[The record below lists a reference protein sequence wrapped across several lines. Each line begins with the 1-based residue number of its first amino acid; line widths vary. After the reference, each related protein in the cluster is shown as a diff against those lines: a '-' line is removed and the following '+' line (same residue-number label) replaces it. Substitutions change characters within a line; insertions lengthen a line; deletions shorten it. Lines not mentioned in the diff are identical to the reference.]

1 MREFRK
7 KQKRLYNLM
16 KAIIIVG
23 AAAIFVY
30 IGAKPYVEDIS
41 NTAAMICNYVCDAL
55 VILIMVV
62 LFTYFSKYGKS
73 DSFLTSI
80 ENELS
85 DTGYYLT
92 SRTEKETVSYTN
104 VMLEDFKNCGY
115 TINSNVEINEFEF
128 DFKAEKK
135 KEFFYCISLDD
146 VDRNDVLAYLDCVIY
161 DITVKNLKRKG
172 NAVLCFI
179 TDKAED
185 DAIALSKMITPL
197 GKKEQIKIAIA
208 ICEVSSGRVYFLGNV
223 KTKCQQLTA
232 NFVMNCEVPIKEQYI
247 GKERLPFQDELE
259 EKMKSFNIKD
269 FKAGTFNAH

>member
-30 IGAKPYVEDIS
+30 IGAKPYVEDVS

-55 VILIMVV
+55 VIIIMVV

-92 SRTEKETVSYTN
+92 SRSEKETVSYTN
-104 VMLEDFKNCGY
+104 AMLEDFKSCGY
-115 TINSNVEINEFEF
+115 MLNSNVEINEFEF

-135 KEFFYCISLDD
+135 KEFFYCISLDNA
-146 VDRNDVLAYLDCVIY
+146 DRNDVLAYLDCVIY

-197 GKKEQIKIAIA
+197 GKKEQIKIAVA

-232 NFVMNCEVPIKEQYI
+232 NFVMNCDVPIKEQYI

>member
-55 VILIMVV
+55 VIIIMVV

-85 DTGYYLT
+85 DTGYYFT

-104 VMLEDFKNCGY
+104 AMLEDFKNCGY
-115 TINSNVEINEFEF
+115 MLNSNVEINEFEF

-135 KEFFYCISLDD
+135 KEFFYCISLDNA
-146 VDRNDVLAYLDCVIY
+146 DRNDVLAYLDCVIY

>member
-55 VILIMVV
+55 VIIIMVV

-104 VMLEDFKNCGY
+104 AMLEDFKSCGY
-115 TINSNVEINEFEF
+115 MLNSNIEINEFEF

-135 KEFFYCISLDD
+135 KEFFYCISLDNA
-146 VDRNDVLAYLDCVIY
+146 DRNDVLAYLDCVIY

-197 GKKEQIKIAIA
+197 GKKEQIKIAVA

-232 NFVMNCEVPIKEQYI
+232 NFVMNCDVPIKEQYI

>member
-30 IGAKPYVEDIS
+30 IGAKPYVEDVS

-55 VILIMVV
+55 VIIIMVV

-104 VMLEDFKNCGY
+104 AMLEDFKNCGY
-115 TINSNVEINEFEF
+115 MLNSNVEINEFEF

-197 GKKEQIKIAIA
+197 GKKEQIKIAVA
-208 ICEVSSGRVYFLGNV
+208 ICEVPSGRVYFLGNV
-223 KTKCQQLTA
+223 KTKCQQLIA
-232 NFVMNCEVPIKEQYI
+232 NFVMNCDVPIKEQYI

>member
-30 IGAKPYVEDIS
+30 IGAKPYVEDVS

-55 VILIMVV
+55 VIVIMVV

-85 DTGYYLT
+85 DMGYYLT
-92 SRTEKETVSYTN
+92 SRTEKESVSYTN
-104 VMLEDFKNCGY
+104 AMLEDFKSCGY
-115 TINSNVEINEFEF
+115 ILNSNIEINEFEF

-232 NFVMNCEVPIKEQYI
+232 NFVMNCDVPIKEQYI

>member
-16 KAIIIVG
+16 KAITIIG

-30 IGAKPYVEDIS
+30 IGAKPYVEDVS

-55 VILIMVV
+55 VIIIMVV

-92 SRTEKETVSYTN
+92 SRSEKETVSYTN
-104 VMLEDFKNCGY
+104 AMLEDFKSCGY
-115 TINSNVEINEFEF
+115 MLNSNIEINEFEF

-161 DITVKNLKRKG
+161 DMTVKNLKRKG

-197 GKKEQIKIAIA
+197 GKKEQIKIAVA

-232 NFVMNCEVPIKEQYI
+232 NFVMNCDVPIKEQYI

>member
-62 LFTYFSKYGKS
+62 LFMYFSKYGKS

-85 DTGYYLT
+85 DTGYYFT

-104 VMLEDFKNCGY
+104 AMLEDFKNCGY
-115 TINSNVEINEFEF
+115 MLNSNVEINEFEF

-146 VDRNDVLAYLDCVIY
+146 ADRNDVLAYLDCVIY

-197 GKKEQIKIAIA
+197 GKKEQIKIAVA

-232 NFVMNCEVPIKEQYI
+232 NFVMNCDVPIKEQYI

>member
-62 LFTYFSKYGKS
+62 LFMYFSKYGKS

-85 DTGYYLT
+85 DTGYYFT

-104 VMLEDFKNCGY
+104 AMLEDFKNCGY
-115 TINSNVEINEFEF
+115 MLNSNVEINEFEF

-146 VDRNDVLAYLDCVIY
+146 ADRNDVLAYLDCVIY

-232 NFVMNCEVPIKEQYI
+232 NFVMNCDVPIKEQYI

>member
-30 IGAKPYVEDIS
+30 IGAKPYVEDVS

-55 VILIMVV
+55 VIIIMVV

-104 VMLEDFKNCGY
+104 AMLEDFKSCGY
-115 TINSNVEINEFEF
+115 MLNSNIEINEFEF

-135 KEFFYCISLDD
+135 KEFFYCVSLDD

-179 TDKAED
+179 TDKTEN

-197 GKKEQIKIAIA
+197 GKKEQIKIAVA

-223 KTKCQQLTA
+223 KTKCQQLIA
-232 NFVMNCEVPIKEQYI
+232 NFVMNCDVPIKEQYI

>member
-62 LFTYFSKYGKS
+62 LFMYFSKYGKS

-135 KEFFYCISLDD
+135 KEFFYCISLDNA
-146 VDRNDVLAYLDCVIY
+146 DRNDVLAYLDCVIY

-172 NAVLCFI
+172 NAVLCLI

-232 NFVMNCEVPIKEQYI
+232 NFVMNCDVPIKEQYI

>member
-30 IGAKPYVEDIS
+30 IGAKPYVEDVS

-92 SRTEKETVSYTN
+92 SRSEKETVSYTN
-104 VMLEDFKNCGY
+104 AMLEDFKSCGY
-115 TINSNVEINEFEF
+115 MLNSNVEINEFEF

-135 KEFFYCISLDD
+135 KEFFYCISLDNA
-146 VDRNDVLAYLDCVIY
+146 DRNDVLAYLDCVIY

-197 GKKEQIKIAIA
+197 GKKEQIKIAVA

-232 NFVMNCEVPIKEQYI
+232 NFVMNCDVPIKEQYI

>member
-30 IGAKPYVEDIS
+30 IGAKPYVEDVS

-55 VILIMVV
+55 VIIIMVV

-104 VMLEDFKNCGY
+104 AMLEDFKSCGY
-115 TINSNVEINEFEF
+115 MLNSNIEINEFEF

-135 KEFFYCISLDD
+135 KEFFYCVSLDD

-179 TDKAED
+179 TDKAEN

-197 GKKEQIKIAIA
+197 GKKEQIKIAVA

-223 KTKCQQLTA
+223 KTKCQQLIA
-232 NFVMNCEVPIKEQYI
+232 NFVMNCDVPIKEQYI

>member
-62 LFTYFSKYGKS
+62 LFMYFSKYGKS

-92 SRTEKETVSYTN
+92 SRAEKETVSYTN
-104 VMLEDFKNCGY
+104 AMLEDFKSCGY
-115 TINSNVEINEFEF
+115 ILNSNIEINEFEF

-135 KEFFYCISLDD
+135 KEFFYCISLDN

>member
-7 KQKRLYNLM
+7 KQKRLYKLM
-16 KAIIIVG
+16 KAVVIIG
-23 AAAIFVY
+23 AAVIFVY
-30 IGAKPYVEDIS
+30 IGAKPYVENLN
-41 NTAAMICNYVCDAL
+41 NTAALICNYVCDAL
-55 VILIMVV
+55 VVIILAV
-62 LFTYFSKYGKS
+62 LFMYFSKYGKS

-85 DTGYYLT
+85 DTGYYFT
-92 SRTEKETVSYTN
+92 SRTEKEISLYT
-104 VMLEDFKNCGY
+104 EAIFKDLKECGY
-115 TINSNVEINEFEF
+115 LLNSNIEINEFEF

-135 KEFFYCISLDD
+135 KEFFYCTSIGN
-146 VDRNDVLAYLDCVIY
+146 VERNDVLAYLDSVIY

-172 NAVLCFI
+172 NAVLCFV
-179 TDKAED
+179 TDKAEE

-208 ICEVSSGRVYFLGNV
+208 ICEITTGRVYFLGNV
-223 KTKCQQLTA
+223 KTKCQQLIA
-232 NFVMNCEVPIKEQYI
+232 NFVMNCDVPVKEQYI

-269 FKAGTFNAH
+269 FKAGIFNAR

>member
-1 MREFRK
+1 
-7 KQKRLYNLM
+7 M

-30 IGAKPYVEDIS
+30 IGAKPYVEDVS

-104 VMLEDFKNCGY
+104 AMLEDFKNCGY
-115 TINSNVEINEFEF
+115 MLNSNVEINEFEF

-135 KEFFYCISLDD
+135 KEFFYCISLDNA
-146 VDRNDVLAYLDCVIY
+146 DRNDVLAYLDCVIY

-197 GKKEQIKIAIA
+197 GKKEQIKIAVA

-232 NFVMNCEVPIKEQYI
+232 NFVMNCDVPIKEQYI

>member
-7 KQKRLYNLM
+7 KQKRLYNFM

-30 IGAKPYVEDIS
+30 IGAKPYVEDVS

-104 VMLEDFKNCGY
+104 AMLEDFKNCGY
-115 TINSNVEINEFEF
+115 MLNSNVEINEFEF

-135 KEFFYCISLDD
+135 KEFFYCISLDNA
-146 VDRNDVLAYLDCVIY
+146 DRNDVLAYLDCVIY

-197 GKKEQIKIAIA
+197 GKKEQIKIAVA

-232 NFVMNCEVPIKEQYI
+232 NFVMNCDVPIKEQYI

>member
-1 MREFRK
+1 
-7 KQKRLYNLM
+7 M
-16 KAIIIVG
+16 KAITIIG

-30 IGAKPYVEDIS
+30 IGAKPYVEDVS

-55 VILIMVV
+55 VIIIMVV

-92 SRTEKETVSYTN
+92 SRSEKETVSYTN
-104 VMLEDFKNCGY
+104 AMLEDFKSCGY
-115 TINSNVEINEFEF
+115 MLNSNIEINEFEF

-197 GKKEQIKIAIA
+197 GKKEQIKIAVA

-232 NFVMNCEVPIKEQYI
+232 NFVMNCDVPIKEQYI
-247 GKERLPFQDELE
+247 GKERLPFQDKLE

>member
-30 IGAKPYVEDIS
+30 IGAKPYVEDAS
-41 NTAAMICNYVCDAL
+41 TTAAMICNYVCDAL
-55 VILIMVV
+55 VIIIMVV

-104 VMLEDFKNCGY
+104 AMLEDFKSCGY
-115 TINSNVEINEFEF
+115 MLNSNVEINEFEF

-135 KEFFYCISLDD
+135 KEFFYCVSLDD

-179 TDKAED
+179 TDKTED

-223 KTKCQQLTA
+223 KTKCQQLIA
-232 NFVMNCEVPIKEQYI
+232 NFVMNCDVPIKEQYI

>member
-7 KQKRLYNLM
+7 KQKRLYKLM

-30 IGAKPYVEDIS
+30 IGAKPYVEDVS

-55 VILIMVV
+55 VIIIMVV

-85 DTGYYLT
+85 DTGYYFT

-104 VMLEDFKNCGY
+104 AMLEDFKNCGY
-115 TINSNVEINEFEF
+115 MLNSNVEINEFEF

-197 GKKEQIKIAIA
+197 GKKEQIKIAVA

-232 NFVMNCEVPIKEQYI
+232 NFVMNCDVPIKEQYI

>member
-30 IGAKPYVEDIS
+30 IGAKPYVEDVS

-55 VILIMVV
+55 VIIIMVV

-85 DTGYYLT
+85 DMGYYLT
-92 SRTEKETVSYTN
+92 SRSEKETVSYTN
-104 VMLEDFKNCGY
+104 AMLEDFKNCGY
-115 TINSNVEINEFEF
+115 MLNSNVEINEFEF

-197 GKKEQIKIAIA
+197 GKKEQIKIAVA

-223 KTKCQQLTA
+223 KTKCQQLIA
-232 NFVMNCEVPIKEQYI
+232 NFVMNCDVPIKEQYI

>member
-30 IGAKPYVEDIS
+30 IGAKPYVEDVSI
-41 NTAAMICNYVCDAL
+41 TAAMICNYVCDAL

-104 VMLEDFKNCGY
+104 AMLEDFKNCGY
-115 TINSNVEINEFEF
+115 MLNSNVEINEFEF

-197 GKKEQIKIAIA
+197 GKKEQIKIAVA

-223 KTKCQQLTA
+223 KTKCQQLIA
-232 NFVMNCEVPIKEQYI
+232 NFVMNCDVPIKEQYI

>member
-30 IGAKPYVEDIS
+30 IGAKPYVEDVS

-55 VILIMVV
+55 VIVIMVV

-85 DTGYYLT
+85 DMGYYLT
-92 SRTEKETVSYTN
+92 SRTEKESVSYTN
-104 VMLEDFKNCGY
+104 AMLEDFKSCGY
-115 TINSNVEINEFEF
+115 ILNSSIEINEFEF

-232 NFVMNCEVPIKEQYI
+232 NFVMNCDVPIKEQYI

>member
-30 IGAKPYVEDIS
+30 IGAKPYVEDVS

-55 VILIMVV
+55 VIVIMVV

-73 DSFLTSI
+73 NSFLTSI

-104 VMLEDFKNCGY
+104 AMLEDFKSCGY
-115 TINSNVEINEFEF
+115 ILNSNIEINEFEF

-135 KEFFYCISLDD
+135 KEFFYCISLDNA
-146 VDRNDVLAYLDCVIY
+146 DRNDVLAYLDCVIY

-197 GKKEQIKIAIA
+197 GKKEQIKIAVA

>member
-30 IGAKPYVEDIS
+30 IGAKPYVEDVS

-55 VILIMVV
+55 VIIIMVV

-104 VMLEDFKNCGY
+104 AMLEDFKSCGY
-115 TINSNVEINEFEF
+115 MLNSNVEINEFEF

-197 GKKEQIKIAIA
+197 GKKEQIKIAVA

-223 KTKCQQLTA
+223 KTKCQQLIA
-232 NFVMNCEVPIKEQYI
+232 NFVMNCDVPIKEQYI